1 MSEDR
6 GQRFGATE
14 EGVTMFW
21 EILAW
26 AAVVLLTVFRV
37 ALVVGVVALVYHD
50 RASAARPQAAGE
62 ARRRACTQVAR
73 ASTKA
78 PVPGSGTGAFAC
90 LQSDLERQWA

>member
-37 ALVVGVVALVYHD
+37 ALVVGVVALVYMIV
-50 RASAARPQAAGE
+50 RALRAPKQPVRHAGAPAR
-62 ARRRACTQVAR
+62 
-73 ASTKA
+73 K
-78 PVPGSGTGAFAC
+78 
-90 LQSDLERQWA
+90 